1 MNRTEIIALLGYCK
15 GLDGRIDNGEIT
27 TEAWHNILPQTL
39 TLQTAINYAQDHY
52 SPITT
57 TIMPAYFIGRNR
69 TDTTPIY
76 KPTPID
82 NRPDNKPISFHEWY
96 RRVQNGKIF
105 DPETGEKIGPENVTP
120 SLFALLEKEEG
131 RGISTIKVL

>member
-1 MNRTEIIALLGYCK
+1 
-15 GLDGRIDNGEIT
+15 
-27 TEAWHNILPQTL
+27 
-39 TLQTAINYAQDHY
+39 
-52 SPITT
+52 
-57 TIMPAYFIGRNR
+57 MPAYFIGRHR

-105 DPETGEKIGPENVTP
+105 NPETGEKIGPEDVTP
-120 SLFALLEKEEG
+120 SLFALLDKEEG